1 MKLSRLPTWMFA
13 LPLASLTAAALPAHA
28 AKAAKND
35 PSSEA
40 TSGTAE
46 ARRPAD
52 KSGAAPGGESS
63 ASGGNGA
70 SETAPPVPPTLD
82 LAKLR
87 AEYDRLRDEL
97 FRARA
102 RAELVEEGIYASKLG
117 ATLRWKGAPDF
128 ILHRAEIRLDGN
140 AIWDSGEKPLVDEL
154 VKVSER
160 PIKPG
165 PHTVTV
171 KIEVRPGKKGE
182 KEHADLGYES
192 EQTFVVQVP
201 DAKTTTVA
209 FTADDNGDLPGYEPE
224 IELELK
230 TEK

>member
-1 MKLSRLPTWMFA
+1 MKNRRTLGVGLALFA
-13 LPLASLTAAALPAHA
+13 LFAPVAARA
-28 AKAAKND
+28 AAKND
-35 PSSEA
+35 PSAEA
-40 TSGTAE
+40 TPDAGRAT
-46 ARRPAD
+46 D
-52 KSGAAPGGESS
+52 KGAATPPSS
-63 ASGGNGA
+63 PSAGGNGA
-70 SETAPPVPPTLD
+70 NETAPPSAPVID

-140 AIWDSGEKPLVDEL
+140 VIWDSGEKPLVDEL
-154 VKVSER
+154 IKVSER

-192 EQTFVVQVP
+192 EHTFVVRVP
-201 DAKTTTVA
+201 DAGTTTVA
-209 FTADDNGDLPGYEPE
+209 LTGDDDGDLPDYEPE
-224 IELELK
+224 IDMAVK